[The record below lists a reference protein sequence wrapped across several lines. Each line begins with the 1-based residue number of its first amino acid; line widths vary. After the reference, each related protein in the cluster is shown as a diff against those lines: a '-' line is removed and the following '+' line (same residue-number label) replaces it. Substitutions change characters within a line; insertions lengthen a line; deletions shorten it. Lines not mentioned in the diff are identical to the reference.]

1 MMHEFW
7 KYATDKNEASQTD
20 LSKAFVTCLITKPH
34 AYGLDISFL
43 NLTLLI
49 YQIVTKEL
57 E

>member
-7 KYATDKNEASQTD
+7 KYATDKNKASQTD